1 MNRIKT
7 IKTETKILLII
18 TGILLIISLNL
29 NTKPKNNVLSFSLLS
44 ENDIDYISKIEITFT
59 EDDNQLVYE
68 LVKIGEIFFL
78 RKNNLNVV
86 YEVKQ
91 NTIENFFSKLIV
103 KNNLQLVSE
112 KMKDIF
118 FKNHISI
125 KLFHENKTILSE
137 ILFGDIDVL
146 GLNRY
151 LKLSSERVYIS
162 PDRYADFL
170 KPKANIWIDMQPF
183 KEYLRN
189 QTIQAYTLN
198 DNAMVIKNN
207 ETSKKFENIETQ
219 LSSFYMLDI
228 FPESSTLLQQST
240 QVLNKMSIILTTG
253 ANETIHLDIYKL
265 DTTDYIIFSSLH
277 NAYYLASEYAI
288 KKVLDAFE

>member
-7 IKTETKILLII
+7 IKIETKILLII

-29 NTKPKNNVLSFSLLS
+29 NTKPKNNVLSFSLLN
-44 ENDIDYISKIEITFT
+44 EYDIDYISKIEITFT

-91 NTIENFFSKLIV
+91 NTIENFFSKLV
-103 KNNLQLVSE
+103 AKNNLQLVSE

-183 KEYLRN
+183 KEYLQN

-240 QVLNKMSIILTTG
+240 QVLNKMSIILITG

>member
-29 NTKPKNNVLSFSLLS
+29 NTKPKNNVLSFSLLN

-78 RKNNLNVV
+78 RKNNLNIV

-91 NTIENFFSKLIV
+91 NTIENFFSKLV
-103 KNNLQLVSE
+103 AKNNLQLVSE

-162 PDRYADFL
+162 PDRYTDFL

-198 DNAMVIKNN
+198 DNAMVIKDN

-240 QVLNKMSIILTTG
+240 QVLNKMLIILMTG

>member
-29 NTKPKNNVLSFSLLS
+29 TTKPKNNVLSFSLLN

-91 NTIENFFSKLIV
+91 NTIEKFFSKLIV

-118 FKNHISI
+118 FKNHIN
-125 KLFHENKTILSE
+125 F
-137 ILFGDIDVL
+137 V
-146 GLNRY
+146 
-151 LKLSSERVYIS
+151 
-162 PDRYADFL
+162 P
-170 KPKANIWIDMQPF
+170 
-183 KEYLRN
+183 
-189 QTIQAYTLN
+189 
-198 DNAMVIKNN
+198 
-207 ETSKKFENIETQ
+207 
-219 LSSFYMLDI
+219 
-228 FPESSTLLQQST
+228 LLLVS
-240 QVLNKMSIILTTG
+240 
-253 ANETIHLDIYKL
+253 D
-265 DTTDYIIFSSLH
+265 
-277 NAYYLASEYAI
+277 
-288 KKVLDAFE
+288 KV

>member
-29 NTKPKNNVLSFSLLS
+29 NTKPKNNVLSFSLLN

-91 NTIENFFSKLIV
+91 NTIENFFSKLV
-103 KNNLQLVSE
+103 AKNNLQLVSE

-240 QVLNKMSIILTTG
+240 QVLNKMSIILMTG
-253 ANETIHLDIYKL
+253 TNETIHLDIYKL

-288 KKVLDAFE
+288 KKVLAAFE

>member
-29 NTKPKNNVLSFSLLS
+29 NTKPKNNVLSFSLLN

-91 NTIENFFSKLIV
+91 NTIENFFSKLVV

-240 QVLNKMSIILTTG
+240 QVLNKMSIILMTG
-253 ANETIHLDIYKL
+253 TNETIHLDIYKL